1 MDTGNRVWVLCKNSM
16 YLFISCV
23 ISPTTDKTILNLKR
37 RTPHKTGIY
46 KSSITK
52 VERFVSLLFSKN
64 KFKLNY

>member
-1 MDTGNRVWVLCKNSM
+1 M